1 MSVLVDSSVWIEYFR
16 NAEQS
21 DVLEMLIEENL
32 VVTNELILAELI
44 PALQMRKLS
53 ELATLLREIKR
64 QPMNI
69 DWNDIIKMQT
79 LCLNNGSNG
88 VGIPDL
94 IIAQNSIQGG
104 LRLLSNDK
112 HFFIISKLSL
122 ERKIV
127 GK

>member
-1 MSVLVDSSVWIEYFR
+1 MSVLIDSSVWIEYFR

-44 PALQMRKLS
+44 PALQIRKLS
-53 ELATLLREIKR
+53 ELITLLREIKR

-69 DWNDIIKMQT
+69 DWNNIIKMQT

-94 IIAQNSIQGG
+94 IIAQNSIQGD

-112 HFFIISKLSL
+112 HFFIISKFLSL
-122 ERKIV
+122 DIYR
-127 GK
+127 

>member
-53 ELATLLREIKR
+53 ELITLLLEIKR

-112 HFFIISKLSL
+112 HFFIISKFLSL
-122 ERKIV
+122 DIYH
-127 GK
+127 

>member
-16 NAEQS
+16 NTDQA

-44 PALQMRKLS
+44 PALQIRKLK
-53 ELATLLREIKR
+53 ELVTLLREIKR
-64 QPMNI
+64 QPMHI
-69 DWNDIIKMQT
+69 DWDNIIRMQT
-79 LCLNNGSNG
+79 LCLGHGNNG

-94 IIAQNSIQGG
+94 IIAQNSIQGN

-112 HFFIISKLSL
+112 HFITMSKYLSL
-122 ERKIV
+122 DMYR
-127 GK
+127 

>member
-21 DVLEMLIEENL
+21 DVLEILIEENL

-44 PALQMRKLS
+44 PALQMQNLNRLI
-53 ELATLLREIKR
+53 TLLREIKR

-79 LCLNNGSNG
+79 LCLENGSNG

-112 HFFIISKLSL
+112 HFFIISKFLSL
-122 ERKIV
+122 DIYH
-127 GK
+127 

>member
-21 DVLEMLIEENL
+21 DVLEILIEENL

-44 PALQMRKLS
+44 PALQMQNLS
-53 ELATLLREIKR
+53 ELITLLREIKR

-112 HFFIISKLSL
+112 HFFIISKFLSL
-122 ERKIV
+122 DIYH
-127 GK
+127 

>member
-44 PALQMRKLS
+44 PALQIRKLN
-53 ELATLLREIKR
+53 ELITLLREIKR

-69 DWNDIIKMQT
+69 DWNDIVKMQT

-104 LRLLSNDK
+104 LRLFSNDK
-112 HFFIISKLSL
+112 HFFIISKFLSL
-122 ERKIV
+122 DIYR
-127 GK
+127 

>member
-16 NAEQS
+16 NAEHS

-44 PALQMRKLS
+44 PALQIRKLR
-53 ELATLLREIKR
+53 ELITLLREIKR

-69 DWNDIIKMQT
+69 NWNEIIKMQT
-79 LCLNNGSNG
+79 LCLNNGNNG

-104 LRLLSNDK
+104 LRLLSNDR
-112 HFFIISKLSL
+112 HFFLISKFLSL
-122 ERKIV
+122 DIYR
-127 GK
+127 